1 MMPEIKLPMIKG
13 DRKSDYD
20 YRSNLPIN
28 LTAVERNIRGDQ
40 GYLLSHDGL
49 TEFALTNGTARGG
62 TFNER
67 FNEHY
72 RVSGDLF
79 ESVSSVGVVTTIGLT
94 AGKGVCLFSNSF
106 NTQAILSDG
115 NLFYWDN
122 STLTKVTD
130 PDLGF
135 PIDITWFKGIYVMT
149 DGEFLFHTDIANEF
163 SISPL
168 KYSSSEFSSDR
179 ILAVAR
185 DDHNQILA
193 FNRYSTEYFYF
204 DATVPIGT
212 SVLVNISQASNKIG
226 IVGTHCQTL
235 LDGLF
240 FILGGR
246 QEESPSVHIL
256 NAGQETTIATREV
269 DQVISKYT
277 ESELGTTILE
287 SRTVDRDKFL
297 IVHLPNETLLYNHTV
312 GKSIGLEAAWTYVK
326 TGIEVDDPW
335 RGRFGVFDPR
345 AAKWIY
351 GDMLENKL
359 GYLDKQTASQ
369 YGAEVECTCYTP
381 IIQDLETMS
390 IDQFEIDTISGFSTN
405 DFTSAFS
412 LSYNGVTYGTEYWN
426 LISLSQGYSR
436 RYIARRVG
444 YIQEDFNFKF
454 RFVSVD
460 KMSFAGL
467 RVEFS

>member
-1 MMPEIKLPMIKG
+1 MMPEIKLPLIKG

-20 YRSNLPIN
+20 YRSNLPVN
-28 LTAVERNIRGDQ
+28 LTAVARNIRGDQ

-49 TEFALTNGTARGG
+49 TEFALTDGTARGG

-72 RVSGDLF
+72 RVSGDSF
-79 ESVSSVGVVTTIGLT
+79 ESVSSTGVVTKIGLT
-94 AGKGVCLFSNSF
+94 PGNGVVSLSNSF
-106 NTQAILSDG
+106 STQAILTDG
-115 NLFYWDN
+115 KLFYWDN
-122 STLTKVTD
+122 TTLTQVTD

-135 PIDITWFKGIYVMT
+135 PIDITWFRGIYVMT

-193 FNRYSTEYFYF
+193 FNRYSTEYFFF
-204 DATVPIGT
+204 DATVPTGT

-226 IVGTHCQTL
+226 IVGTKCQTL
-235 LDGLF
+235 LDGVF

-256 NAGQETTIATREV
+256 NAGQETTVATREI
-269 DQVISKYT
+269 DQIISKYT
-277 ESELGTTILE
+277 ESELANVVLE
-287 SRTVDRDKFL
+287 ARVVDRDKFL

-312 GKSIGLEAAWTYVK
+312 GKAIGIEAAWTYVK
-326 TGIEVDDPW
+326 TGVATDEPW
-335 RGRFGVFDPR
+335 RAKFGVFDPR

-359 GYLDKQTASQ
+359 GYLDDQTAGQ
-369 YGAEVECTCYTP
+369 YGNQVECTCYTP

-390 IDQFEIDTISGFSTN
+390 IDQFEISTISGFSTN

-412 LSYNGVTYGTEYWN
+412 LSYDGVDYGTEYWN
-426 LISLSQGYSR
+426 LISLSQGYNK

-444 YIQEDFNFKF
+444 YIEYDFNFKF

-460 KMSFAGL
+460 KMAFSGL